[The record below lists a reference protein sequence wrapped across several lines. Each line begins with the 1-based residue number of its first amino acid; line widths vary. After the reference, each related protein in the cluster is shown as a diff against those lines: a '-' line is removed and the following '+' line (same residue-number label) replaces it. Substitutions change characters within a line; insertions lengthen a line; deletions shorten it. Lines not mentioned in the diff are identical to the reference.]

1 MNYALELKEV
11 SKTYENSDFV
21 LDKVSF
27 TLPTGAVMGFVG
39 ENGAGKTTTIG
50 CVLNTLFRNSGVVRL
65 FGKEMTDDDIEL
77 REI

>member
-39 ENGAGKTTTIG
+39 ENGAGKTTCNGI
-50 CVLNTLFRNSGVVRL
+50 CR
-65 FGKEMTDDDIEL
+65 
-77 REI
+77 